1 MPEIV
6 TLILI
11 GVLAGVVSGLLGVG
25 GGVVFVP
32 GLVIFVG
39 LTQHVAE
46 GTSLLAIIPAVLVG
60 AASQRRYGNV
70 KVRDAIL
77 MGCLSIGGAAG
88 GVVLANALPAK
99 VLRTAFAVLLIAV
112 TARILSRALRRDSGG
127 PKPLQDEPGPLPRPS
142 RKA

>member
-1 MPEIV
+1 MPEILV
-6 TLILI
+6 LILI

-32 GLVIFVG
+32 GFVIFIG
-39 LTQHVAE
+39 LTQHIAE

-70 KVRDAIL
+70 KVRDAVL

-99 VLRTAFAVLLIAV
+99 VLRTAFAVLILFVA
-112 TARILSRALRRDSGG
+112 ARILSRALRRHDGEG
-127 PKPLQDEPGPLPRPS
+127 QPLDDEREAEPQPPS
-142 RKA
+142 